1 VNDKY
6 AFFIWTS
13 YGITLAVLLW
23 NWLAPRIARSRLRR
37 VLADARAEEAEA

>member
-1 VNDKY
+1 VNEKY

-23 NWLAPRIARSRLRR
+23 NWLAPRAARARLHRVLIQARS
-37 VLADARAEEAEA
+37 EEIGE